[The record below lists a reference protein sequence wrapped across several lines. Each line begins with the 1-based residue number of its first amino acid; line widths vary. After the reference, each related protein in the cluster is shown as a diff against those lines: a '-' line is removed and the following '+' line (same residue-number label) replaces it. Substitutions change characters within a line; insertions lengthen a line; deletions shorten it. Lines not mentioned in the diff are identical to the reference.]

1 MDKVEKLMK
10 KLGISKEDAEKLIIY
25 DKMVDQNK
33 PTPYDLTKEQQKYF
47 SKFIYNIF
55 CEHDADD
62 WTWEE
67 GELEYD
73 AYKMNNPK
81 EWERLNKEMEE

>member
-1 MDKVEKLMK
+1 MNLQERWVINMGWASGSEIAEAIWTEVK
-10 KLGISKEDAEKLIIY
+10 KELNP
-25 DKMVDQNK
+25 Q
-33 PTPYDLTKEQQKYF
+33 QQKRL

-55 CEHDADD
+55 CDHDADD

-67 GELEYD
+67 GSLEYD

-81 EWERLNKEMEE
+81 EWKKLNKEME